1 MTTDGSKI
9 MALFWLNR
17 GNAANLI
24 KFSLITELPETELA
38 NSCNDGL
45 KTDFSWDTIP
55 FIFSTVNLDF
65 YLCRDYI
72 LNKHRSVNQCIC
84 WILGRHLLNE
94 DKELQNLDPN

>member
-45 KTDFSWDTIP
+45 KIKSGLSWDSTIHFQYSKP
-55 FIFSTVNLDF
+55 
-65 YLCRDYI
+65 
-72 LNKHRSVNQCIC
+72 
-84 WILGRHLLNE
+84 
-94 DKELQNLDPN
+94 